1 MGSAAPVGGMV
12 AQVEGYVWMRRW
24 RLAAAGGYLSMSC
37 VELRGA
43 RGGINFCS
51 LDGKNLVIAGAR
63 DINFLPRSSHD
74 IVVVLISYVHLA
86 TKKVGYKI

>member
-1 MGSAAPVGGMV
+1 MV
-12 AQVEGYVWMRRW
+12 AQVEGYVWMRRR
-24 RLAAAGGYLSMSC
+24 RLAAAGGGYLSMSC

-51 LDGKNLVIAGAR
+51 LGGKNLVIAR
-63 DINFLPRSSHD
+63 SRHINFLPLSSHD

-86 TKKVGYKI
+86 TEKVGYKI